1 MRILLELS
9 YLGSA
14 YYGWQI
20 QPDVPTVQGEI
31 NRALS
36 VLYGCEILTQGS
48 SRTDRGV
55 HAKSFFCHFDTDRSF
70 DISRL
75 PMALNANLPRDISVH
90 SARVVDE
97 DFHARF
103 NVKCKT
109 YEYLIWNNP
118 TRNALYSDRA
128 LHWWYGADVEAMDKA
143 AKALCGTHDFAAFKA
158 QRVHII
164 HHVLPAV
171 FLAEIDPCRTFCHG
185 AAVTEV
191 VIADDGDAVFAEEIR
206 KGGVTVDVFC
216 HTVSDL
222 QHSADLALGSPLR
235 GADGGVT
242 VMGGEVKL
250 GETRHGI

>member
-118 TRNALYSDRA
+118 TRSAFYSDRA

-158 QRVHII
+158 QGSPVETT
-164 HHVLPAV
+164 V
-171 FLAEIDPCRTFCHG
+171 RTIFDAG
-185 AAVTEV
+185 VER
-191 VIADDGDAVFAEEIR
+191 DGDFI
-206 KGGVTVDVFC
+206 KIHVTGDGFLYNMVRIIVGTLLYMARGKLSFDAMPELIESLDRTKTGP
-216 HTVSDL
+216 TVGPEGL
-222 QHSADLALGSPLR
+222 YL
-235 GADGGVT
+235 
-242 VMGGEVKL
+242 VKT
-250 GETRHGI
+250 EYENGI

>member
-158 QRVHII
+158 QGSPVETTVRTIFDAGVEREGDFIKIHVTGDGFLYNMVRII
-164 HHVLPAV
+164 SGTLLEVGKGNIDPDQISSIIESRNRSLAGATLPA
-171 FLAEIDPCRTFCHG
+171 HG
-185 AAVTEV
+185 LYLTEV
-191 VIADDGDAVFAEEIR
+191 
-206 KGGVTVDVFC
+206 KY
-216 HTVSDL
+216 
-222 QHSADLALGSPLR
+222 
-235 GADGGVT
+235 
-242 VMGGEVKL
+242 
-250 GETRHGI
+250 

>member
-36 VLYGCEILTQGS
+36 TLYGCEILTQGS

-90 SARVVDE
+90 SARVVSD

-103 NVKCKT
+103 NVRCKT
-109 YEYLIWNNP
+109 YEYLIWNHP
-118 TRNALYSDRA
+118 TRNALYADRA
-128 LHWWYGADVEAMDKA
+128 LHWWYEADVESMDKA

-158 QRVHII
+158 QGSPVETT
-164 HHVLPAV
+164 V
-171 FLAEIDPCRTFCHG
+171 RTIFDAG
-185 AAVTEV
+185 VER
-191 VIADDGDAVFAEEIR
+191 DGDFIKIR
-206 KGGVTVDVFC
+206 VTGDGFLYNMVRIIVGTLLYMARGKLSFDAMPELIASLDRTKTGP
-216 HTVSDL
+216 TVGPEGL
-222 QHSADLALGSPLR
+222 YL
-235 GADGGVT
+235 
-242 VMGGEVKL
+242 VKT
-250 GETRHGI
+250 EYENGI

>member
-14 YYGWQI
+14 YFGWQI

-36 VLYGCEILTQGS
+36 TLYGCEILTQGS

-55 HAKSFFCHFDTDRSF
+55 HAKSFFCHFDTEKSF

-75 PMALNANLPRDISVH
+75 PMALNANLPHDISVH
-90 SARVVDE
+90 SARVVAD

-109 YEYLIWNNP
+109 YEYLIWTHP
-118 TRNALYSDRA
+118 TRNALYGDRA
-128 LHWWYGADVEAMDKA
+128 LHWWYDADVEAMDKA

-158 QRVHII
+158 QGSPVETT
-164 HHVLPAV
+164 V
-171 FLAEIDPCRTFCHG
+171 RTIYDARC
-185 AAVTEV
+185 ER
-191 VIADDGDAVFAEEIR
+191 DGDFI
-206 KGGVTVDVFC
+206 KISVTGDGFLYNMVRIIVGTLLYMARGKIPFDAMPSLIESLDRTKTGP
-216 HTVSDL
+216 TVGPEGL
-222 QHSADLALGSPLR
+222 YLVKTEYK
-235 GADGGVT
+235 DG
-242 VMGGEVKL
+242 
-250 GETRHGI
+250 I

>member
-158 QRVHII
+158 Q
-164 HHVLPAV
+164 
-171 FLAEIDPCRTFCHG
+171 
-185 AAVTEV
+185 
-191 VIADDGDAVFAEEIR
+191 
-206 KGGVTVDVFC
+206 
-216 HTVSDL
+216 
-222 QHSADLALGSPLR
+222 GSPVETTVRTIFDAGVEREGDFIKIHVTGDGFLYNMVRIIVGTLLYMAR
-235 GADGGVT
+235 GKLSFDAMPELIESLDRTKTGPT
-242 VMGGEVKL
+242 VGPEGLYLVKT
-250 GETRHGI
+250 EYENGI

>member
-36 VLYGCEILTQGS
+36 LLYGCDILTQGS

-55 HAKSFFCHFDTDRSF
+55 HAKSFFCHFDTEKSF

-75 PMALNANLPRDISVH
+75 PFALNANLPRDIAVH
-90 SARVVDE
+90 CARVVSD

-103 NVKCKT
+103 GVKCKT

-118 TRNALYSDRA
+118 TRNAHYWDRA
-128 LHWWYGADVEAMDKA
+128 LHWWYDADVEAMDKA

-158 QRVHII
+158 QGSPVETT
-164 HHVLPAV
+164 V
-171 FLAEIDPCRTFCHG
+171 RTIFD
-185 AAVTEV
+185 ASVER
-191 VIADDGDAVFAEEIR
+191 DGDFIKVR
-206 KGGVTVDVFC
+206 VTGDGFLYNMVRIIVGTLLYMARGKISFDAMPELINSLDRTKTGP
-216 HTVSDL
+216 TVSPEGL
-222 QHSADLALGSPLR
+222 YLVKTEYK
-235 GADGGVT
+235 DG
-242 VMGGEVKL
+242 
-250 GETRHGI
+250 I

>member
-90 SARVVDE
+90 SARVVDG

-118 TRNALYSDRA
+118 TRSAFYSDRA

-158 QRVHII
+158 QGSPVETT
-164 HHVLPAV
+164 V
-171 FLAEIDPCRTFCHG
+171 RTIFDAG
-185 AAVTEV
+185 VER
-191 VIADDGDAVFAEEIR
+191 DGDFI
-206 KGGVTVDVFC
+206 KIHVTGDGFLYNMVRIIVGTLLYMARGKLSFDAMPELIESLDRTKTGP
-216 HTVSDL
+216 TVGPEGL
-222 QHSADLALGSPLR
+222 YL
-235 GADGGVT
+235 
-242 VMGGEVKL
+242 VKT
-250 GETRHGI
+250 EYENGI